1 MCANFKKAFKKEN
14 ISVPDSILKQLE
26 KDLPNGFQYKSLSD
40 GSCVMIPDDVN
51 KIIKKE
57 SFIIPDH
64 LVDKDID
71 EILKYTYSSQEPL
84 KFKKNILVEGEVLK
98 MEDMV
103 KFPFRAEEIS
113 FGEVALLPSPFEEFN
128 IGLEAY
134 EVKKNIA
141 MKRQA
146 SKNVDR
152 VTFKR
157 VDFNDLD
164 FSYTFDLNN
173 IKINFNIDINFE
185 KCNSI
190 GILLE
195 NLKIYKAFAEG
206 SLKLGNINL
215 SDKRH
220 KFKANINKQVIDDMI
235 TFYDKLLKITN
246 LINIEIKPKE
256 RIDKNDI
263 CSVEELY
270 KSLIEKKPYKE
281 YISIDKLN
289 IGASKDIDKEFL
301 SASDGIA
308 FQASC
313 DCEWTVL
320 GTKIVLPS
328 IMVIYNI
335 IVNNI
340 REVDSIDGIEYELDI
355 KNISGEKIYKSIMHF
370 KNNEEH
376 ADYIKSV
383 GNVIESL
390 KDAEELDGY
399 IG

>member
-1 MCANFKKAFKKEN
+1 MCANFKKAFKKED

-26 KDLPNGFQYKSLSD
+26 KDLPTGFQYKSLND
-40 GSCVMIPDDVN
+40 GVCIMVPDDIN

-57 SFIIPDH
+57 SFIIPKH
-64 LVDKDID
+64 LEDKAID
-71 EILKYTYSSQEPL
+71 DILKYMYSSQEPL
-84 KFKKNILVEGEVLK
+84 KFKKDILVEGEALK
-98 MEDMV
+98 MEDMI
-103 KFPFRAEEIS
+103 KFPFRSKAIS
-113 FGEVALLPSPFEEFN
+113 NGEVVLLPSPFEEFN
-128 IGLEAY
+128 IELEAY
-134 EVKKNIA
+134 GVKKNITI
-141 MKRQA
+141 KRQA
-146 SKNVDR
+146 SKNVDIA
-152 VTFKR
+152 TFKR

-164 FSYTFDLNN
+164 FSYTFDLINT
-173 IKINFNIDINFE
+173 KINFNIDINFE
-185 KCNSI
+185 NCKSI
-190 GILLE
+190 GTLLE
-195 NLKIYKAFAEG
+195 NLKLYKAFAEG
-206 SLKLGNINL
+206 NLKLGSINL

-235 TFYDKLLKITN
+235 TFYDKLLEITE

-289 IGASKDIDKEFL
+289 IGASKDIDKEFF
-301 SASDGIA
+301 SSSDGIA

-313 DCEWTVL
+313 DCEWNVL
-320 GTKIVLPS
+320 GSKIVLPS

-335 IVNNI
+335 IVNDI
-340 REVDSIDGIEYELDI
+340 RKVDSIDGIEYELDI
-355 KNISGEKIYKSIMHF
+355 KNISGEKIYKSIIHF

-376 ADYIKSV
+376 DEYIKSV
-383 GNVIESL
+383 DNVIESL
-390 KDAEELDGY
+390 KDAEELNEY